1 MLKIIIIIIT
11 EIKIIN
17 FICKHTVKLINTT
30 YGGKSSTYLLGNI
43 KIYMTKQ
50 DI

>member
-11 EIKIIN
+11 EMKIIN
-17 FICKHTVKLINTT
+17 FISKQTVKLIIQPMS
-30 YGGKSSTYLLGNI
+30 KSSTYLLGNI